1 MGRFTITQF
10 NLQLMDAVSDRFQ
23 FLHASSEFIPVSQ
36 LLVQL
41 RDLFA
46 QDADFLLLNF
56 AGLLGGPAGFQ
67 GVLDFVRLSG
77 RKRIELT
84 DPMVSFRKGLLQLLE
99 RVPMGRFA
107 ITEFDLQ
114 LMHAILGR
122 FQLFHADSDVIPVG
136 QPLVQLRDL
145 FAQDT
150 DFLLQDFA
158 GLLSRLMGLLGTPEF
173 IRLSGGKGIELPDAV
188 VTFREGLLQ
197 LLERIP
203 MGRLPITQ
211 FDFQLMDAVLNRF
224 QLFHAGSDFI
234 PVGEAFL
241 ELRDLFAQDADF
253 LLLNLT
259 GLLSGPTGLQGI
271 PNFVR
276 LSRRK

>member
-1 MGRFTITQF
+1 
-10 NLQLMDAVSDRFQ
+10 V
-23 FLHASSEFIPVSQ
+23 IPVGEAF
-36 LLVQL
+36 LEL

-46 QDADFLLLNF
+46 QDADFLL
-56 AGLLGGPAGFQ
+56 
-67 GVLDFVRLSG
+67 
-77 RKRIELT
+77 
-84 DPMVSFRKGLLQLLE
+84 
-99 RVPMGRFA
+99 
-107 ITEFDLQ
+107 
-114 LMHAILGR
+114 
-122 FQLFHADSDVIPVG
+122 
-136 QPLVQLRDL
+136 
-145 FAQDT
+145 
-150 DFLLQDFA
+150 QDFA
-158 GLLSRLMGLLGTPEF
+158 GLFSRLMGLLGTPEF
-173 IRLSGGKGIELPDAV
+173 IRLSSGKGIELPDAV